1 MQYRRSVTLNTA
13 VRTYDPSTVGR
24 VVHGVGALGQIPALL
39 REIGS
44 KRLVVVSSKSI
55 IGRGDWLERLSRLAG
70 DRLAAVAPPIGPHT
84 PAADVDGVEKA
95 GSDVSADAMLAFGG
109 SSVADGAK
117 IASLRL
123 GGATLQT
130 MVVDG
135 VIEAAA
141 SGLVER
147 PIPLIVVPTTLSA
160 GEYTHGAGMVADGH
174 GRKIVTLDDR
184 MPPWAVILDPEVT
197 LATPSELWLSTGV
210 KAIDHAAETIWG
222 ARAHPMGDAISG
234 AALSLLI
241 ESLTTT
247 ARSPGDLEARLRSQ
261 VAAWMSV
268 ATMKNTSLHLSHILE
283 HCMGTYWHLSHGI
296 TSCVA
301 LPAVMEY
308 LTGQTPAK
316 VARVARALR
325 PDAATASGEEYVARE
340 AAQWLREWI
349 GQIGLPHRLRD
360 VIPDRS
366 GFDDVAH
373 QAVLELSFFG
383 YTPAGGT
390 DTIKM
395 LLDRMW

>member
-1 MQYRRSVTLNTA
+1 MVDTA

-24 VVHGVGALGQIPALL
+24 VVHGVGALGEMRALL
-39 REIGS
+39 DEIGS
-44 KRLVVVSSKSI
+44 KRLVVVTSKSI
-55 IGRGDWLERLSRLAG
+55 IERTDWLGRLGELVG

-84 PAADVDGVEKA
+84 PAADVGGVEKTS
-95 GSDVSADAMLAFGG
+95 SDVGADAILAFGG

-117 IASLRL
+117 IAALRL

-130 MVVDG
+130 VVTDG
-135 VIEAAA
+135 VVESAT
-141 SGLVER
+141 SGLTER

-174 GRKIVTLDDR
+174 GGKIVTLDDR
-184 MPPWAVILDPEVT
+184 MPPWAVVLDPEVT
-197 LATPSELWLSTGV
+197 LATPSDLWLSTGV

-222 ARAHPMGDAISG
+222 AKAHPMGDAISS
-234 AALSLLI
+234 AALTLLV
-241 ESLTTT
+241 ESLTVTVRT
-247 ARSPGDLEARLRSQ
+247 PENLEARLQSQ
-261 VAAWMSV
+261 LAAWMSV

-301 LPAVMEY
+301 LPTIMGY
-308 LTGQTPAK
+308 LTGETPAK

-325 PDAATASGEEYVARE
+325 PDAGVASDDENVASETAR
-340 AAQWLREWI
+340 WLREWI
-349 GQIGLPHRLRD
+349 GQLGLPHRLRD
-360 VIPDRS
+360 VVPDRG
-366 GFDDVAH
+366 GFDDVAE

-383 YTPAGGT
+383 YVPAGET